1 MSGFSHVTRGLALCA
16 ASRFAQL
23 TRDSAFW
30 SDQKVIFRAGPLM
43 PSDHFISP
51 SLRETV
57 CYVTIAPLSGSY
69 NALAAPLGR
78 EWVETLKFP
87 PVIAVDIRQAGV
99 KICVSSPR
107 LAPGIVAL
115 LWRRD
120 DGGCATARHVVREQ
134 EAAASIAQNL
144 AVQLKAAWVEGDVL
158 SVKEGSLEVATG
170 GYGRSS
176 RLKGRQS
183 QIFRISVWSTDST
196 MRAAVGDV
204 LVSRLLPQDWLALP
218 DGTMAQVIFEGDADQ
233 DSMQTRNLFR
243 RDVDLKIVFDRFET
257 VWTPQMVAGGGWA
270 QLRDEVVSFG
280 AIPDQLSAEIPRDAL
295 EALASSQETPT
306 AYRGWHTDRDGTV
319 RAGPEPV

>member
-1 MSGFSHVTRGLALCA
+1 
-16 ASRFAQL
+16 
-23 TRDSAFW
+23 
-30 SDQKVIFRAGPLM
+30 
-43 PSDHFISP
+43 
-51 SLRETV
+51 
-57 CYVTIAPLSGSY
+57 
-69 NALAAPLGR
+69 
-78 EWVETLKFP
+78 
-87 PVIAVDIRQAGV
+87 
-99 KICVSSPR
+99 
-107 LAPGIVAL
+107 
-115 LWRRD
+115 
-120 DGGCATARHVVREQ
+120 
-134 EAAASIAQNL
+134 
-144 AVQLKAAWVEGDVL
+144 
-158 SVKEGSLEVATG
+158 
-170 GYGRSS
+170 
-176 RLKGRQS
+176 
-183 QIFRISVWSTDST
+183 